1 MKITNENIPYQNSIK
16 LKKLPIGLSTLKK
29 IREEGY
35 LYIDKTHH
43 VANMVNSG
51 VYYFLSRP
59 RRFGKSLF
67 VDTLKQAFLGN
78 KEIFE
83 GLYLENNWDWSA
95 KYPVI
100 HISFGGSSG
109 FDSQTRLN
117 NIIGNRI
124 SEHAKFYDVDIDL
137 SDSGEAFSQLIKALA
152 EKFSQNVVILID
164 EYDKPI
170 LDVINSP
177 DEAAINREIL
187 KGLYSVIKDND
198 NYLKLVLLTGV
209 SKFSKVSLFSGLNN
223 LEDITL
229 DKRYADICGYTQDEL
244 DREFKE
250 YLVDVDKD
258 KLKLWYNGY
267 NFAGSDKQRVYN
279 PFDIL
284 LFLSKGKEYRSY
296 WFETATPA
304 FLVKLMEAR
313 HYFVP
318 ELEGVVVTEEDLSSF
333 DVDNINFTTLLLQT
347 GYLTIKEIM
356 TIGSQYGYVLSY
368 PNLEVKSSLNNS
380 LACIG
385 SSSESK
391 SRNLVLLD
399 TKLKQNDIAGLENV
413 FRSYFASIPNDWYR
427 RNDMAN
433 YEGFYASIV
442 YSYFCALGYDLIAED
457 VTNHGKID
465 LTIRMPD
472 KILILE
478 FKLNSTA
485 LEAINQIK
493 NRGYK
498 EKYLSDNKPI
508 YLVGVSFDSETRNI
522 NDFIVEKY

>member
-1 MKITNENIPYQNSIK
+1 M
-16 LKKLPIGLSTLKK
+16 KKLPIGLSTLKK

-83 GLYLENNWDWSA
+83 GLYLENNWDWST

-124 SEHAKFYDVDIDL
+124 SEHAKSYDVDIDL

-198 NYLKLVLLTGV
+198 NYLKFVLLTGV

-267 NFAGSDKQRVYN
+267 NFAGSEQQKVYN

-284 LFLSKGKEYRSY
+284 LFMSKGKEYRSY
-296 WFETATPA
+296 WFETATPT
-304 FLVKLMEAR
+304 FLVKLIESR

-318 ELEGVVVTEEDLSSF
+318 ELEEIVVSDKSLSAF
-333 DVDNINFTTLLLQT
+333 DVNTINLTTLLFQT
-347 GYLTIKEIM
+347 GYLTIKEII

-368 PNLEVKSSLNNS
+368 PNLEVKSSLNDS
-380 LACIG
+380 LADIG
-385 SSSESK
+385 TSVESK
-391 SRNLVLLD
+391 SQNLALLD
-399 TKLKQNDIAGLENV
+399 MKLKQNDIAGLETV
-413 FRSYFASIPNDWYR
+413 FRSYFSSIPHDWYR

-465 LTIRMPD
+465 LTLRTPD

-493 NRGYK
+493 KRGYK